1 MKILARHLTADLF
14 NCQNNQL
21 TDKELILD
29 MLKTILQD
37 LQMQLVSCVT
47 ESPDGEHEVFILA
60 LDKGYHPA
68 RLSSA
73 QICGFG
79 CLPLSGG
86 CRAG

>member
-37 LQMQLVSCVT
+37 LQIQLVSCT
-47 ESPDGEHEVFILA
+47 SI
-60 LDKGYHPA
+60 
-68 RLSSA
+68 LSSNM
-73 QICGFG
+73 
-79 CLPLSGG
+79 
-86 CRAG
+86 